1 MGGKSFRKFKI
12 NLSSR
17 EDIQPEEIFFE
28 SAKIRE
34 FEHEDTDAGKLEKP
48 ISSLV
53 FTSFEFLQIAA
64 IVFMAVLTGFIVIAK
79 GDLYKVEAWDN
90 SSRAIPVLAQRG
102 LIYSSDGMVLAKNEV
117 YFDVLIKSATLNKS
131 LVSAEDFSQL
141 ANSIA
146 SMLGKDSEALYKKFQ
161 AAEGGNFSE
170 YVILRGISKDE
181 IKKIASTIAE
191 YPFFE
196 VREAPRRRY
205 PADLSFSHVLGY
217 TGEVTASDLLFKE
230 YSKGVRVGKVG
241 VEAFYDDVMRG
252 QVGIIAR
259 EVDSRGNIL
268 SETLK
273 IEPRVGADVTL
284 HINALLQEKAHAILK
299 KHAKALGVN
308 AAAAVLLNPKDGGV
322 AALVSIPAFDA
333 NLFESGM
340 GKEDFER
347 LINDPKKPLFN
358 RAIGGEYPSGSTIKP
373 IIAAAA
379 LEEGLITPSFL
390 VYSDGVLEV
399 PSIYN
404 SEVIYEFR
412 DWKAHGWS
420 DLRKAIADSVNIYF
434 YTIGGGYK
442 DQGGL
447 GIKNIEKYLKEF
459 NWGRE
464 LGIDLPGERSGL
476 IPTPKWKKERKGENW
491 YIGDTYL
498 ASIGQGD
505 ILVTPIQIAAA
516 TGVFANGGTLF
527 TPKVVSRV
535 RDKRIEPNIIN
546 KDFIAPENI
555 KVVREGMRQAVE
567 SGSGRFLLD
576 FPYKV
581 AGKTGTAQTAN
592 FGNHAWFT
600 GFAPYEDPEIVV
612 TVLLEGGDKSDYAV
626 RAAREILEAYFEI
639 YPVRSK

>member
-1 MGGKSFRKFKI
+1 MGGKSFKKFKI
-12 NLSSR
+12 NFSLR
-17 EDIQPEEIFFE
+17 EEIQPEEIFFD

-34 FEHEDTDAGKLEKP
+34 FEHEDIEAGKLEKP

-53 FTSFEFLQIAA
+53 FMSFEFVQIAA
-64 IVFMAVLTGFIVIAK
+64 IVFMAGLTGFIVIAK
-79 GDLYKVEAWDN
+79 GDLHKAEAVDN
-90 SSRAIPVLAQRG
+90 ASRAIPVFAQRG
-102 LIYSSDGMVLAKNEV
+102 LIYSSDGVELAKNET
-117 YFDVLIKSATLNKS
+117 YFDVLIKSAKLNESPVSSEVFSTL
-131 LVSAEDFSQL
+131 AD
-141 ANSIA
+141 SIA
-146 SMLGKDSEALYKKFQ
+146 LLLGKDSEALYKKFQ
-161 AAEGGNFSE
+161 DAAGGNFSD
-170 YVILRGISKDE
+170 YVIFKGISKEE
-181 IKKIASTIAE
+181 IQKIASAIVS

-196 VREAPRRRY
+196 VRETPRRNY
-205 PADLSFSHVLGY
+205 PSDLSFSHVLGY
-217 TGEVTASDLLFKE
+217 TGEVSASDLLFRE
-230 YSKGVRVGKVG
+230 YSKGARVGKVG
-241 VEAFYDDVMRG
+241 VEAFYDDVLRG
-252 QVGIIAR
+252 EPGIIER
-259 EVDSRGNIL
+259 EVDSKGNIL
-268 SETLK
+268 SEMLK
-273 IEPRVGADVTL
+273 IDARGGDDVTL
-284 HINALLQEKAHAILK
+284 HINASLQEKAHNILK
-299 KHAKALGVN
+299 SHARVLGVN
-308 AAAAVLLNPKDGGV
+308 AASAVLFDPRDGGIV
-322 AALVSIPAFDA
+322 ALVSIPAFDA
-333 NLFESGM
+333 NLFENGI
-340 GKEDFER
+340 GEEDFKR

-373 IIAAAA
+373 LIAAAA

-399 PSIYN
+399 QSAYN
-404 SEVIYEFR
+404 SEVVYEFR

-442 DQGGL
+442 DQEGL

-459 NWGRE
+459 NWGSK
-464 LGIDLPGERSGL
+464 LNIDLPGERAGL

-498 ASIGQGD
+498 TSIGQGD

-527 TPKVVSRV
+527 SPRVVSRV
-535 RDKRIEPNIIN
+535 LDKAIDPKIIN
-546 KDFIAPENI
+546 KGFISPENI

-600 GFAPYEDPEIVV
+600 GFAPYEDPKIVV

-626 RAAREILEAYFEI
+626 RAAGEILEAYFET
-639 YPVRSK
+639 YPSPL

>member
-1 MGGKSFRKFKI
+1 MGGKSFKKFRI
-12 NLSSR
+12 NLSLR
-17 EDIQPEEIFFE
+17 EEIQPEEIFFD

-34 FEHEDTDAGKLEKP
+34 FEHEDIDAGKLEKP

-53 FTSFEFLQIAA
+53 FMAFEFLQIAA
-64 IVFMAVLTGFIVIAK
+64 IVFMAGLTGFIVIAK
-79 GDLYKVEAWDN
+79 GDLYKAEAGDN
-90 SSRAIPVLAQRG
+90 ASRAIPIFAQRG
-102 LIYSSDGMVLAKNEV
+102 LIYSSDGVALAKNET
-117 YFDVLIKSATLNKS
+117 YFDVFIKSARINES
-131 LVSAEDFSQL
+131 VISAEGFFKL

-146 SMLGKDSEALYKKFQ
+146 LMLGKDSEALYKKFE
-161 AAEGGNFSE
+161 AAESGNFFD
-170 YVILRGISKDE
+170 YVILKGISKEE
-181 IKKIASTIAE
+181 IQKIASAIVS

-196 VREAPRRRY
+196 VRETPRRSY
-205 PADLSFSHVLGY
+205 PADLSFSHILGY

-230 YSKGVRVGKVG
+230 YSKGARVGKVG
-241 VEAFYDDVMRG
+241 VEAFYDDVLRG
-252 QVGIIAR
+252 ETGIIGR

-268 SETLK
+268 SEILK
-273 IEPRVGADVTL
+273 TESREGADVTL
-284 HINALLQEKAHAILK
+284 HINASLQEKAHDILK
-299 KHAKALGVN
+299 RHARVLGVN
-308 AAAAVLLNPKDGGV
+308 AAAAVLFDPRDGGV
-322 AALVSIPAFDA
+322 VALVSIPAFDA
-333 NLFESGM
+333 NLFETGI
-340 GKEDFER
+340 GNEDFEK

-373 IIAAAA
+373 LIAVAA

-399 PSIYN
+399 QSAYN
-404 SEVIYEFR
+404 SEVIYEFK

-434 YTIGGGYK
+434 YTIGGGYR
-442 DQGGL
+442 DQEGL

-459 NWGRE
+459 NWGSK
-464 LGIDLPGERSGL
+464 LNIDLPGEQAGL

-498 ASIGQGD
+498 TSIGQGD

-527 TPKVVSRV
+527 SPKVVSRV
-535 RDKRIEPNIIN
+535 GDKAIEPSIIN

-555 KVVREGMRQAVE
+555 KVVREGMRQAVL
-567 SGSGRFLLD
+567 SGSGKFLLD

-592 FGNHAWFT
+592 SGNHAWFT

-612 TVLLEGGDKSDYAV
+612 TVLLEGGEKSDYAV
-626 RAAREILEAYFEI
+626 RVAREMLEAYFET
-639 YPVRSK
+639 YPHP